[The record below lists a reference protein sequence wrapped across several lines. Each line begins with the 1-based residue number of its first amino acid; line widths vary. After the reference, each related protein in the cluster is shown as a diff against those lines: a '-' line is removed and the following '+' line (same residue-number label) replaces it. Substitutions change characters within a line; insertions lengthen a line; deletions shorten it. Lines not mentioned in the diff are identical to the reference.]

1 MAPTDMET
9 KTNIRYFDVTV
20 RADAVEE
27 DVFPILQELRS
38 QWNRDDFLSEVYTK
52 GMVNNMTCYYHRN
65 DEERTDAIV
74 VRVYGAA
81 VGDLNPRDKEFMNLQ
96 IAHAAGCFPAIYAT
110 FNNGLMYKY
119 APGRHTNY
127 HDIVNPQNI
136 RTISRM
142 LCQLHHVDV
151 DKVPLVDRKGNSVA
165 YDKTPFL
172 FDQMKDY
179 IAAIPESPKD
189 SQKLS
194 KFNELRKELTNE
206 YLLGEYEFVKVII
219 DEVKPPISF
228 SHLDFHPRNI
238 ILNDKTGD
246 ITFIDFEMSCFA
258 YKYTDLSLFV
268 AYKKFF
274 DAMGFTTPDEPELTP
289 DSRELYLDGYLDAM
303 LEAEGA
309 TASREVEA
317 ELLDIGDNI
326 VGMAEMLKF
335 MAMGLTMAD
344 VEINEQVD
352 FLELVRI
359 ATGEY
364 YSGKS
369 MLVSW
374 KDRYLELKEQC

>member
-1 MAPTDMET
+1 MAPMDMET

-20 RADAVEE
+20 WADAVEE

-38 QWNRDDFLSEVYTK
+38 QWNRDDLLSEVYTK

-81 VGDLNPRDKEFMNLQ
+81 VGDLNPRYKEFMNLQ

-119 APGRHTNY
+119 APGLHTNY

-136 RTISRM
+136 RTISHM

-151 DKVPLVDRKGNSVA
+151 DKVPLVDRKGNSVT

-268 AYKKFF
+268 VYKKFF

-359 ATGEY
+359 ASGEY

-374 KDRYLELKEQC
+374 KDRYLEL